1 MHFVNCLLKS
11 IAFYL
16 SFGYNVAEVRE
27 MSQETLKNYNNLFSP
42 AERKELIA
50 ESLKVLR
57 TSNGLQMKEVAD
69 LIGITS
75 QAYGAYERGRN
86 EPPAEVLVRLSMLYD
101 VTIDVLVQRDTIN
114 KDKLT
119 VKKQL
124 DMYDEQIKKLK
135 ADLLKGDPE
144 TQKAFGEMLD
154 QIQKLTDTIREK
166 VPTPKNE

>member
-1 MHFVNCLLKS
+1 MRFVNYVLKC
-11 IAFYL
+11 IDFYL
-16 SFGYNVAEVRE
+16 SSGYNVAEVKQ
-27 MSQETLKNYNNLFSP
+27 MSQETLKNYNNLFDP
-42 AERKELIA
+42 TERKQLIA

-101 VTIDVLVQRDTIN
+101 VTIDVLVQRDNMN